1 MEEFTTASG
10 KQISST
16 EKELTLGLMVVST
29 KENTRMIKN
38 MVMEHI
44 TGLMAK
50 LMKVS
55 GSTESNTV
63 RQGLRIRKDV
73 ANWDCGKTENE

>member
-10 KQISST
+10 KQINST

-29 KENTRMIKN
+29 KESTRMTKN

-44 TGLMAK
+44 TGPMAR

-55 GSTESNTV
+55 GSMESNTA
-63 RQGLRIRKDV
+63 RQGLRIPKDV
-73 ANWDCGKTENE
+73 ANWDSGKTENE